1 MNKPGMSSLLMN
13 KPGVNGSEMNP
24 SGMNRGRWIIRGWVV
39 PQPIFQTFVLGS
51 SPQNSATLSLSSRVT
66 LQKVGTME
74 HTVIEFQPFGSVKT
88 NTFMCPLPLVETII
102 ITKTLI
108 IKSING
114 SISKSN
120 KRKIQMVWSSIASSV
135 TGLPFMRLSTLNQRD
150 LEKLFS
156 TWVILGIKVL
166 LLLEN
171 WRIWPLSICKIFGE
185 LSY

>member
-1 MNKPGMSSLLMN
+1 MP
-13 KPGVNGSEMNP
+13 P
-24 SGMNRGRWIIRGWVV
+24 VV

-51 SPQNSATLSLSSRVT
+51 SPKNSVTLSFSSSVM
-66 LQKVGTME
+66 LQKVGIME
-74 HTVIEFQPFGSVKT
+74 HTVIEFQPFGSIKT
-88 NTFMCPLPLVETII
+88 NTFMFALPLVETII
-102 ITKTLI
+102 IAKTLI

-156 TWVILGIKVL
+156 T
-166 LLLEN
+166 
-171 WRIWPLSICKIFGE
+171 
-185 LSY
+185 